1 LRDIKNNIF
10 LSSELEVYNTNHSN
24 YNSVILIFRILMGNI
39 QIVNNEKNINS
50 HSDVV
55 SQMFQGTIKLTDE
68 DKVLETIQV
77 GAMNNFISE
86 FYQCNET
93 SSITDLY
100 NQNRKFYDSLL
111 NEFLQFYYYQNKE
124 SFFSAFIHL
133 YRIYEYISYVFPLIY
148 VRNNQVYEES
158 YNSLQAF
165 FKENGKELS
174 FFSTF
179 IRTTFIK
186 DPYINEELYN
196 ENYSIDL
203 TPEECLTIKTH
214 LGSFL
219 TKFNQTRMK
228 TNDSYL
234 DGVQNGVKNERYTYL
249 DVENNKLNISTL
261 DMHDF
266 IILLRNK
273 TCHFKMNHKDNI
285 TLNSASFDDLFSLL
299 NPVILNWISNIFK
312 YIVFKSFR

>member
-1 LRDIKNNIF
+1 MVVINIKVSEIFLDENIFLERIIERLEKDTESVTSLLDIFTSSKVGLNNDKLIDNIENLKDNFDRKEILCYLRDIKNNIF

-174 FFSTF
+174 FFQRLYVLHLSK
-179 IRTTFIK
+179 IRTLMRSFIM
-186 DPYINEELYN
+186 
-196 ENYSIDL
+196 
-203 TPEECLTIKTH
+203 
-214 LGSFL
+214 
-219 TKFNQTRMK
+219 R
-228 TNDSYL
+228 
-234 DGVQNGVKNERYTYL
+234 
-249 DVENNKLNISTL
+249 
-261 DMHDF
+261 
-266 IILLRNK
+266 IILL
-273 TCHFKMNHKDNI
+273 I
-285 TLNSASFDDLFSLL
+285 
-299 NPVILNWISNIFK
+299 
-312 YIVFKSFR
+312 